1 MKKFISFVMA
11 AAMVASMVPAT
22 AFAKDY
28 SISTTA
34 RIIDAKKLTQDQAK
48 ATTNALQG
56 ANATA
61 SAEVAPEIHIRV
73 TAADYKGTPAGSTPE
88 MDVKLI
94 LDNADLSAQWAAF
107 AGAQTS
113 VSGAVPFVSFED
125 GDGVVMTAANATHFA
140 TRVSNNGAIPY
151 VSNIKVDKDEVTIT
165 FTGYFFRNDV
175 IKVDLASVLT
185 TTSVGRTATVS
196 VAGDV
201 TKVDDLVFATIV
213 KDDLTASIRDT
224 VEVAQ
229 EEVVTL
235 NSRGLVL
242 EKTMNAFAGHTG
254 TPLTSDYVA
263 GDVITLRLSRGF
275 EFGKISDIK
284 INGAAPG
291 ANFSVTATE
300 DNELTIKIL
309 DGANPADLS
318 KKLTITG
325 IEVEATTA
333 KVGTTATITAR
344 VVGASGNYTDTVD
357 VAVVVDYK
365 VIMTVDAD
373 EDVPVMYSGV
383 NVDNY
388 GITDDSDHWSL
399 EVTAKETFPGAWGM
413 RQGFT
418 MSLPEG
424 VYVTDVKVLET
435 DNFWYNQTSGT
446 AGRVQ
451 ADSKKWEDA
460 FEKAYQDGGHVSFD
474 FPRRLF
480 DDVDSDLYDKPAK
493 VTFQLQ
499 LVADPGFEGDV
510 ELTLEGAL
518 IDKNVVTIAK
528 FAKTYNVSAE
538 QNDVIID
545 YRFTT
550 VDTPIVI
557 GETADGLWAKNEATF
572 NFAVETGFIS
582 FEKNAAT
589 YTVDDSGME
598 LKDTTKTNS
607 STLSFTVKTESEDAA
622 TVTIEDLELFMQ
634 RSIPAGPYALEIG
647 SSLEDAYLKQALFA
661 AKGTKLIVDDVA
673 DYSHVVKESFL
684 NVITAGRDVD
694 DASFTTKVVVPV
706 GEYYLIS
713 GERQVALD
721 VPAYITASGYTM
733 LPVRA
738 VAYALGIS
746 VDSVLWNA
754 SARQVTILYGQRII
768 TMTVGQKVIHVNGSA
783 IASSAEV
790 EITNDRAFLPMRDLA
805 TALGVTDITWD
816 AASRTAT
823 LNGNR

>member
-11 AAMVASMVPAT
+11 AAMVVSMVPAT
-22 AFAKDY
+22 AFAAEAKY
-28 SISTTA
+28 EISTTA
-34 RIIDAKKLTQDQAK
+34 RIIDAKKLTLDNAK
-48 ATTNALQG
+48 AGGEGKLYAGTTA
-56 ANATA
+56 AA
-61 SAEVAPEIHIRV
+61 SAAIAPEIQIRV
-73 TAADYKGTPAGSTPE
+73 SSVSYTNTTTGTDPNMAVT
-88 MDVKLI
+88 LQ
-94 LDNADLSAQWAAF
+94 LDNANLKFWADVA
-107 AGAQTS
+107 AGTYYADDTKIPYIS
-113 VSGAVPFVSFED
+113 IRD
-125 GDGVVMTAANATHFA
+125 RDDVVFDAANADPSGDLGFRLANT
-140 TRVSNNGAIPY
+140 GALPY
-151 VSNIKVDKDEVTIT
+151 VSKVEVLGKDEVKIT
-165 FTGYFFRNDV
+165 FTGFFAVGDMIN
-175 IKVDLASVLT
+175 IDLASAI
-185 TTSVGRTATVS
+185 TTSVAGRTATVS
-196 VAGDV
+196 VSGDV
-201 TKVDDLVFATIV
+201 TKVDDLVFATV
-213 KDDLTASIRDT
+213 VREGLTASIRDT
-224 VEVAQ
+224 VDVAEEEVA
-229 EEVVTL
+229 EL

-242 EKTMNAFAGHTG
+242 DKAMENYK
-254 TPLTSDYVA
+254 V

-275 EFGKISDIK
+275 EFDSARSAVEVNGSSAAADYKIDFT
-284 INGAAPG
+284 G
-291 ANFSVTATE
+291 
-300 DNELTIKIL
+300 DNELTITIES
-309 DGANPADLS
+309 GATLS

-325 IEVEATTA
+325 LVVEATTA
-333 KVGTTATITAR
+333 KVGATATVTAR
-344 VVGASGNYTDTVD
+344 LSGVDGNFSDTVD

-365 VIMTVDAD
+365 VVATVDAD
-373 EDVPVMYSGV
+373 EDVPVIYSGV
-383 NVDNY
+383 NVANK

-418 MSLPEG
+418 ISLPEG
-424 VYVTDVKVLET
+424 VYVTDVKIVDTE
-435 DNFWYNQTSGT
+435 NFWIIEGGKTEPVT
-446 AGRVQ
+446 P
-451 ADSKKWEDA
+451 DHWDKA
-460 FEKAYQDGGHVSFD
+460 FEKAYQDGGHVTFD
-474 FPRRLF
+474 FPRRTF
-480 DDVDSDLYDKPAK
+480 NDVDSVLYTDPAE
-493 VTFQLQ
+493 VVFQLQ
-499 LVADPGFEGDV
+499 LVADPTFEGDV

-518 IDKNVVTIAK
+518 IGKNVVTIAK
-528 FAKTYNVSAE
+528 FVKPYKVSAE

-545 YRFTT
+545 YRFTA
-550 VDTPIVI
+550 VETPIVI
-557 GETADGLWAKNEATF
+557 VETADGLWAKNDATF
-572 NFAVETGFIS
+572 RFEIETNSIH
-582 FEKNAAT
+582 FEKNSAT

-598 LKDTTKTNS
+598 LKDKTTATGI
-607 STLSFTVKTESEDAA
+607 TLSFTVKTESDDAA

-647 SSLEDAYLKQALFA
+647 SSLEDAYLAQPLFA
-661 AKGTKLIVDDVA
+661 AKGTKLTVDDVA